1 MSFTFSPGVGPR
13 SAIESFGQTSE
24 KGRAFDWQV
33 VSGMLAFLRP
43 YTRQMGVA
51 ILLTFVVTGL
61 TLLTPYLIK
70 IAIDEPI
77 SEGDIPRL
85 TQLSIWISISFIG
98 LYASTA
104 GQQFLLSWLGQRV
117 LADLRETMFRRLQ
130 KLPLSYQDTH
140 IVGVTVSRVI
150 NDVAAINDLL
160 TQGLISLAGDVMI
173 LIGIIFVMMTLNLRL
188 ALFTFIVI
196 PLMILLTRWFSN
208 RAKSAFRET
217 RTTVANVV
225 GRLAENID
233 GMRVIQAFAQEDTV
247 QNRFRNVNRENRD
260 AHVAAVTL
268 SFIFLPSIEFLGML
282 ATAIVLWVGGR
293 AVTEGAVTLGI
304 MVAFLSYVT
313 RFFQPIQELSQIYTT
328 MQSAMAG
335 GEQVL
340 KLIHTEPTVGD
351 RPGAED
357 MPPIEGRVEFDN
369 VSFRYRDDAPEV
381 LHNLNLAI
389 EPGQTIAFV
398 GPTGA
403 GKSTISKLILR
414 FYDVTEGS
422 VKIDG
427 VDVRDV
433 TQGSLRAQ
441 GGLVP
446 QDPFLFSGSIA
457 ENIGYGYP
465 SASMDDIV
473 AAAQLANAHDF
484 IVSLPQGYDT
494 PVLEG
499 AVNLSVGQRQLICI
513 ARAALA
519 NPRILILDEATASVD
534 TMTEML
540 IQSAL
545 ERLLEGRTAPSTT
558 DMRSPL
564 RTGIVIAHRLSTI
577 RNADMICVID
587 QGQIVQKGT
596 HDELVSRPGLYRNLY
611 GRQFIENGRN

>member
-1 MSFTFSPGVGPR
+1 MSFTFSPGMGPR
-13 SAIESFGQTSE
+13 GAINQFGQEAE

-43 YTRQMGVA
+43 YTHQMGIA
-51 ILLTFVVTGL
+51 LLLTFVVTGL

-77 SEGDIPRL
+77 VQGDIPRL
-85 TQLSIWISISFIG
+85 TQLSIWIAISFIG

-104 GQQFLLSWLGQRV
+104 GQQYLLSWVGQRV
-117 LADLRETMFRRLQ
+117 LADLRETMFRHLQ

-160 TQGLISLAGDVMI
+160 TQGLISLAGDVLI
-173 LIGIIFVMMTLNLRL
+173 LIGIILVMMNMNLRL

-247 QNRFRNVNRENRD
+247 QKRFRNVNRENRD
-260 AHVAAVTL
+260 AHIAAVTL
-268 SFIFLPSIEFLGML
+268 SFIFLPSIELLGML

-293 AVTEGAVTLGI
+293 AVAEGAVTLGI

-340 KLIHTEPTVGD
+340 KLIHTEPTVAD
-351 RPGAED
+351 QAGAGD
-357 MPPIEGRVEFDN
+357 MPPIIGRVEFDN
-369 VSFRYRDDAPEV
+369 VSFRYRDDTPEV
-381 LHNLNLAI
+381 LHDINLTI
-389 EPGQTIAFV
+389 EPGQTVAFV

-414 FYDVTEGS
+414 FYDVTGGS
-422 VKIDG
+422 VKMDG
-427 VDVRDV
+427 VDVRNV
-433 TQGSLRAQ
+433 TQGSLHAQ
-441 GGLVP
+441 AGLVP
-446 QDPFLFSGSIA
+446 QDPFLFSGSII
-457 ENIGYGYP
+457 ENIRFGHP
-465 SASMDDIV
+465 SASMDNIV
-473 AAAQLANAHDF
+473 AAAHLAKAHDF
-484 IVSLPQGYDT
+484 IAGLPQGYDT
-494 PVLEG
+494 PILEG
-499 AVNLSVGQRQLICI
+499 AVNLSVGQRQLLCI

-534 TMTEML
+534 SMTEML

-545 ERLLEGRTAPSTT
+545 ERLLEGRTA
-558 DMRSPL
+558 
-564 RTGIVIAHRLSTI
+564 IVVAHRLSTI
-577 RNADMICVID
+577 RDADMICVID
-587 QGQIVQKGT
+587 QGQIVQQGT
-596 HDELVSRPGLYRNLY
+596 HDKLVSQPGLYRNLY
-611 GRQFIENGRN
+611 ERQFMENGKG